1 MLNRATFSSSVPD
14 TLFLI
19 KLILCLSWSGK
30 KIVDVEDID
39 TYNWYKEYILINKIG
54 YSPHEINCSLLVPC
68 K

>member
-30 KIVDVEDID
+30 KFVDVEDVD
-39 TYNWYKEYILINKIG
+39 TYNWCKEYILINKIG
-54 YSPHEINCSLLVPC
+54 YSPHEINCSLLVAL
-68 K
+68 